1 MRTFALLC
9 YNRSEGDIMKGK
21 FVTFEG
27 CEGVGKSTQLKQ
39 LKEYLDKTG
48 QPAIFTRE
56 PGGNKISEQIRS
68 VILNPENTEMNAMC
82 EALLYAASRAQLV
95 DEVIKPALDKGELVI
110 CDRFLDS
117 SIAYQGGARGLG
129 IENVLEINRH
139 AIQGCMP
146 DLTVFLDLSPEH
158 SFRSRQKSAELH
170 DRLEDEAMDFHL
182 KVYEGYL
189 EDAEMSEGRIV
200 KIVPC
205 QNKKDTTEKIIEL
218 LREKGI
224 IR

>member
-1 MRTFALLC
+1 
-9 YNRSEGDIMKGK
+9 MKGK

-27 CEGVGKSTQLKQ
+27 CEGVGKSTQLAK
-39 LKEYLDKTG
+39 LREYLEETG
-48 QPAIFTRE
+48 QHAVFTRE

-68 VILNPENTEMNAMC
+68 VILNPDNTEMNAMC

-95 DEVIKPALDKGELVI
+95 NEVIKPALERGELVI

-129 IENVLEINRH
+129 VANVLDINRH

-146 DLTVFLDLSPEH
+146 DLTVFLDLPPEH
-158 SFRSRQKSAELH
+158 SFRSRSKSAELH
-170 DRLEDEAMDFHL
+170 DRLEDENMDFHRR
-182 KVYEGYL
+182 VYEGYVK
-189 EDAEMSEGRIV
+189 DAELSEGRIV
-200 KIVPC
+200 RIVPC
-205 QNKKDTTEKIIEL
+205 QNRKDTTDKIINL

-224 IR
+224 IK

>member
-1 MRTFALLC
+1 
-9 YNRSEGDIMKGK
+9 MKGK

-95 DEVIKPALDKGELVI
+95 DEVIKPALDRGELVI

-146 DLTVFLDLSPEH
+146 DLTVFWICRRNIRSEAVRNRP
-158 SFRSRQKSAELH
+158 SFTTDSRTKQWIFTSRFTRA
-170 DRLEDEAMDFHL
+170 
-182 KVYEGYL
+182 
-189 EDAEMSEGRIV
+189 I
-200 KIVPC
+200 
-205 QNKKDTTEKIIEL
+205 
-218 LREKGI
+218 LRTPRCRRAG
-224 IR
+224 